1 VIPGLGALSKPPG
14 LDISKKTFVSS
25 PVKTRAL
32 VLESQPRNGGVASDV
47 SDPPQLTAS
56 DSVNT
61 SASQMQ
67 PDGGAVRPP
76 PNLQSSPA
84 KQDSSVLDA
93 IAAVDQTEEPMMQDR
108 TSSGAPVTPKKS
120 QVTTSPS
127 GAIKDSDYVRPSDT
141 PPVWIEKQAVRTFKL
156 LRAQNNHRAFQ
167 TFDGAYTILSGMNP
181 DHYSMP
187 HGVSTSPHTFQDHP
201 ANLVKV
207 ASGRHQV
214 PQP

>member
-1 VIPGLGALSKPPG
+1 VIPGLGALPKPLG
-14 LDISKKTFVSS
+14 LDNSKKTFVSS
-25 PVKTRAL
+25 PVKLHAL
-32 VLESQPRNGGVASDV
+32 VPESQPRNGDVAPDV
-47 SDPPQLTAS
+47 SDLRQQTAS

-67 PDGGAVRPP
+67 RDGGAVRPP
-76 PNLQSSPA
+76 TDLQSSPP
-84 KQDSSVLDA
+84 KQESSVLDV
-93 IAAVDQTEEPMMQDR
+93 AAAADQIEEPKMQDP
-108 TSSGAPVTPKKS
+108 TSSAAPATPKKS

-127 GAIKDSDYVRPSDT
+127 GTTKDSDYVRPSGT

-187 HGVSTSPHTFQDHP
+187 HGVSTSPLTSSR
-201 ANLVKV
+201 L
-207 ASGRHQV
+207 SG
-214 PQP
+214 

>member
-1 VIPGLGALSKPPG
+1 
-14 LDISKKTFVSS
+14 
-25 PVKTRAL
+25 
-32 VLESQPRNGGVASDV
+32 
-47 SDPPQLTAS
+47 
-56 DSVNT
+56 
-61 SASQMQ
+61 
-67 PDGGAVRPP
+67 
-76 PNLQSSPA
+76 
-84 KQDSSVLDA
+84 
-93 IAAVDQTEEPMMQDR
+93 MMQDP

-127 GAIKDSDYVRPSDT
+127 GAIKDSDYVRPSGT

-187 HGVSTSPHTFQDHP
+187 HGVSTSPHTSQDHP

-207 ASGRHQV
+207 ASGRYQV
-214 PQP
+214 PQPWRHPHVSPDWILGYQPERHDTHHGSSQQPWGPIHEDSVPLVYAWQVCNIAFARFWHDC